1 MRKPAKPNRP
11 KGYEEPKF
19 NEKTGVWLFQ
29 KSIDSKI
36 NLEKLSNHERHD
48 LHPKQMLLL
57 EWLIQAPSED
67 RKIFNTWNF
76 SFLTCL
82 YGHYKNLLM
91 GIQHE

>member
-1 MRKPAKPNRP
+1 MF
-11 KGYEEPKF
+11 GYFK
-19 NEKTGVWLFQ
+19 

-36 NLEKLSNHERHD
+36 NLEKLSNHERHC

-67 RKIFNTWNF
+67 RKIFNTWSF
-76 SFLTCL
+76 SFLTVL